1 MIKMKLEV
9 FMAAQVI
16 IYPVLDLLSK
26 AVWVNS
32 VNGFLLD
39 PPKVEVNWE
48 RKKRIYPRFAY
59 RDSPRY
65 QIDKGTSLA
74 EISGYTNFMGGGSVS
89 DDDNK
94 YQNLAYSLDGWT
106 YLSPADQM
114 DSPIIKIDPSSPIFK
129 YGAFWGAPQGF
140 SLSDV
145 RDSILNSFL
154 PFQNDFVTSINPSV
168 EDNFVLTQDANDFS
182 LLAHALLI
190 QNKHVVGNGKV
201 TENGVVVSNID
212 QVVIAPSKDGVAI
225 QDTLTF
231 ATTATASTSV
241 STTRGISQTSSQ
253 KIGVTL
259 TDAIQILPGVNL
271 GLDLSTAN
279 SATVNTSSTKAQ
291 TVSKSISQSNSI
303 TLKVEPGQSILAEQ
317 KYLTQEITIPFSL
330 PATISDEAT
339 VGINIYDL
347 PKRSWVYTGSSALF
361 AAADYGLIPISSVGY
376 YASSFNSSGE
386 VKNVAVGYFEATDSP
401 YKQQISVYSS
411 PSIVNPQALKRLSLE
426 NSGESTESK
435 VLTREDTF
443 SKRIAHDQL
452 PTVLINGK
460 QETVG
465 LYYSAE
471 DDQPTSPSLYHL
483 GGSYLDDIINMTL
496 KGQSA
501 YSYGGN
507 DRVYG
512 SRFND
517 KIYLDGGLD
526 LAQGGE
532 GDDTITSY
540 SGAHLIDSGSGS
552 DTINIHLDKQEDN
565 LGAHEINLGHGND
578 VLSIFKNNRE
588 IDSIIAVVN
597 DFSSADSI
605 HLNGFDDLTGEVI
618 AGSLYLKES
627 DQFILKLASYS
638 GSFDSAGTR
647 GELVEYSMLNAG
659 LIDFDPGFSGS
670 YQDVVN
676 KMATAQVLH
685 HLDPFTEYSDLLKN
699 KNMLNQSLDA
709 VAIALDLD
717 SKKFL
722 SEGLDSADQF
732 NSISALTSHVI
743 QSVIGNKDTGI
754 MDYIAWL

>member
-1 MIKMKLEV
+1 MS
-9 FMAAQVI
+9 AQAI
-16 IYPVLDLLSK
+16 IYPVLDHLSK
-26 AVWVNS
+26 AVWAGS
-32 VNGFLLD
+32 VSRFLID
-39 PPKVEVNWE
+39 PPKIEVNWKK
-48 RKKRIYPRFAY
+48 KKRVYPRFAK
-59 RDSPRY
+59 RNPPRY
-65 QIDKGTSLA
+65 QIDKGESWT
-74 EISGYTNFMGGGSVS
+74 EIRGYTNLMGGGSTS
-89 DDDNK
+89 DDGTK
-94 YQNLAYSLDGWT
+94 YQNLAYSLDGWND
-106 YLSPADQM
+106 LSPADKM
-114 DSPIIKIDPSSPIFK
+114 NSPIIDIDPSSPIFE

-145 RDSILNSFL
+145 RHSILNSWLTFD
-154 PFQNDFVTSINPSV
+154 NDFFTRFDPSV

-182 LLAHALLI
+182 LLAPALLI

-201 TENGVVVSNID
+201 TENGVDVSNID
-212 QVVIAPSKDGVAI
+212 QVVIAPSKGGVAI

-231 ATTATASTSV
+231 TTTATASTSV

-253 KIGVTL
+253 KIGITL
-259 TDAIQILPGVNL
+259 SDAIKSLPGVNL
-271 GLDLSTAN
+271 GMDLSTAN
-279 SATVNTSSTKAQ
+279 SATVNTSSTEAQ

-303 TLKVEPGQSILAEQ
+303 TLKVEPGMSVLAEQ
-317 KYLTQEITIPFSL
+317 KYLTQEIAIPFLL
-330 PATISDEAT
+330 PATINGEAT
-339 VGINIYDL
+339 ANINIYDQ
-347 PKRSWVYTGSSALF
+347 PRRSWDYTSSLALNT
-361 AAADYGLIPISSVGY
+361 AASFGLIPPSPLGAY
-376 YASSFNSSGE
+376 GSSFNSSGE
-386 VKNVAVGYFEATDSP
+386 VKNVEVGYFEATDSP
-401 YKQQISVYSS
+401 YKQKISVYSS
-411 PSIVNPQALKRLSLE
+411 PSIVNPQALKKLSME
-426 NSGESTESK
+426 NSGESTGSK

-443 SKRIAHDQL
+443 SKRVAHDQL

-471 DDQPTSPSLYHL
+471 DDQPTSTSSYHL

-526 LAQGGE
+526 QAQGGE

-578 VLSIFKNNRE
+578 VLSVFKNNRE
-588 IDSIIAVVN
+588 INSIIAVVN

-638 GSFDSAGTR
+638 GSFDSSGTR
-647 GELVEYSMLNAG
+647 EELIEYSLLNAG

-670 YQDVVN
+670 CQDVVD

-685 HLDPFTEYSDLLKN
+685 HLDSLTEYSDLIKN
-699 KNMLNQSLDA
+699 QNMLNQSLDA
-709 VAIALDLD
+709 IAIALDFD

-722 SEGLDSADQF
+722 SAGLDSAGQF
-732 NSISALTSHVI
+732 SSISALTSHVI
-743 QSVIGNKDTGI
+743 QSVIGNDDVGI
-754 MDYIAWL
+754 SDYIEWL